1 MLDSRKCLE
10 IYEFCQQQYKK
21 LEKKN
26 GYYSPKHDKVVM
38 ELAAKE
44 FQMSETIINKAF
56 DLAAQTL
63 SKNSKATSE
72 RIIRNKLIGK
82 TI

>member
-1 MLDSRKCLE
+1 MIDSKKCLE
-10 IYEFCQQQYKK
+10 IYEFCQQQYKR

-26 GYYSPKHDKVVM
+26 GHYIPKHDKVVM

-44 FQMSETIINKAF
+44 FHMSDTIINNAF

-63 SKNSKATSE
+63 NKNSKIKSE
-72 RIIRNKLIGK
+72 RIIRNKLIQRM
-82 TI
+82 I

>member
-10 IYEFCQQQYKK
+10 IYDFCQLQYRK
-21 LEKKN
+21 LEKKY
-26 GYYSPKHDKVVM
+26 GHYSPKHDKIVM

-44 FQMSETIINKAF
+44 FQMSDAIINNAF

-63 SKNSKATSE
+63 SKNSKAKSE
-72 RIIRNKLIGK
+72 KIIRNKLIQR
-82 TI
+82 II